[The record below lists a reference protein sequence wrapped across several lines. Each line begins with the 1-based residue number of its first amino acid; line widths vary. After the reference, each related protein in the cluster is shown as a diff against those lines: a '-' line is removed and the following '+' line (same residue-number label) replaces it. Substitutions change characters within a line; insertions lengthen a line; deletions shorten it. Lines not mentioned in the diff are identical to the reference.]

1 MYVYCYFNDQLLS
14 KLNREYVAMKLK
26 TLVISLGLA
35 AISSSALALD
45 VKVSD
50 SSWNGNEIPAGQ
62 QCQKFGGM
70 NPSTP
75 TLSLSGIP
83 KGTYAIVMEYS
94 DRDSENMNNG
104 GHGQLIYALKSSA
117 QSVEIPSIHGHTF
130 DVPAPFEIVA
140 PHRGPGWDKAGA
152 YMPPCSGG
160 KDHAYYVTVKAV
172 DGDKVLAT
180 KVLELGK
187 Y

>member
-1 MYVYCYFNDQLLS
+1 VYCSSNDQLLS
-14 KLNREYVAMKLK
+14 KLSRGYVAMKLK
-26 TLVISLGLA
+26 ALVMLLGLA
-35 AISSSALALD
+35 AISTSALALD
-45 VKVSD
+45 VKVTD
-50 SSWNGNEIPAGQ
+50 SSWNGNKIPTGQ

-75 TLSLSGIP
+75 ALSLSGIP

-117 QSVEIPSIHGHTF
+117 KVVEIPSIHGHTF

-180 KVLELGK
+180 TVLELGK